1 MKKLELTSFKLKTP
15 DGIVFEE
22 YANTVRY
29 DNEPLGHT
37 IDRVRAYLHRE
48 FPESE
53 ILGIRIGMTIDNS
66 RFKMNEVARQSCIL
80 LYGTSDPFDLVKLS
94 DEDLM
99 KVKMFGKKG
108 IFELRGFVDRHTY
121 KPQLEEKE

>member
-1 MKKLELTSFKLKTP
+1 MKAPNGET
-15 DGIVFEE
+15 FED

-29 DNEPLGHT
+29 DNEPLDHT

-53 ILGIRIGMTIDNS
+53 ILGIRIGLTIDNS
-66 RFKMNEVARQSCIL
+66 RFNMNEVARQSFIL
-80 LYGTSDPFDLVKLS
+80 LYGTSDPFDLAKLS
-94 DEDLM
+94 DDDLM

-108 IFELRGFVDRHTY
+108 ISDLRHFVDRHTY
-121 KPQLEEKE
+121 KPQVENP